1 MENNADAIADF
12 LTHQGNIRALLRNLT
27 AINEDHMGTNP
38 DTLTWADVGQ
48 IAAIKH
54 DLEII
59 CEKAGLDVDEI
70 LDNE

>member
-1 MENNADAIADF
+1 MDNTDAIADF

-27 AINEDHMGTNP
+27 AMNEDHMGLHPNEVTC
-38 DTLTWADVGQ
+38 ASVGT
-48 IAAIKH
+48 IASIKQ
-54 DLEII
+54 DLEIL